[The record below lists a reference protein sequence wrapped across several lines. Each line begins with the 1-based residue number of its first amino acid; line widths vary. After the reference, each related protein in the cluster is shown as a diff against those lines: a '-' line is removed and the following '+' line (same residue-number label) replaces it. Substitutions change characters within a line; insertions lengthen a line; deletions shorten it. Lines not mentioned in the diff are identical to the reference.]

1 LNILSREPTT
11 SAGDVLVRIRED
23 LAHTR
28 EQLADAPEVLAR
40 KLSLPVHVKRKV
52 HNMKGT
58 VHAKIGEV
66 TQQLH
71 KSGETLQDKAGE
83 ATAQARGLT
92 NQAVAKLPA
101 PVAGRV
107 EQLTET
113 VRRRPVPAAAVVLGV
128 LVSLVLR
135 SLLRRNR

>member
-1 LNILSREPTT
+1 
-11 SAGDVLVRIRED
+11 
-23 LAHTR
+23 
-28 EQLADAPEVLAR
+28 
-40 KLSLPVHVKRKV
+40 
-52 HNMKGT
+52 MKGT
-58 VHAKIGEV
+58 MQATIGEV
-66 TQQLH
+66 KQQLH
-71 KSGETLQDKAGE
+71 KSSERLQDKAGE
-83 ATAQARGLT
+83 ATVQARGLT

-135 SLLRRNR
+135 GLFRRNR

>member
-1 LNILSREPTT
+1 
-11 SAGDVLVRIRED
+11 VRIRED

-28 EQLADAPEVLAR
+28 EQFADAPDVLAH
-40 KLSLPVHVKRKV
+40 KLNLPAHVKRKV
-52 HNMKGT
+52 RNMKGT
-58 VHAKIGEV
+58 VHAKMGEV
-66 TQQLH
+66 MQQLH
-71 KSGETLQDKAGE
+71 KSSETLQDKAGE
-83 ATAQARGLT
+83 ATVQARGLT
-92 NQAVAKLPA
+92 NQAVAKLPV

-113 VRRRPVPAAAVVLGV
+113 VRRRRVTAAAVVLGV